1 MNEDRRLG
9 VMICEC
15 GDQIGSNLDLD
26 ALARQVD
33 EFPGVATTRRLRY
46 GCSPDGLASMQSAI
60 AEEVLDAVLVAG
72 CTPRTLEPRFR
83 TACEQG
89 GLDGDRFKLVDI
101 REGCAWAHP
110 DDVEAATLKAADLI
124 RMGTAELSFRK
135 PHSPATAEVLPSA
148 LVIGGSVAGM
158 SAALALADEGIPVK
172 LVEREASM
180 GGPIRKTANGSVAAM
195 SKAVLEHPQVEV
207 MLEKRITAVTGTVG
221 RYSVTVDEAS
231 SREKGAPE
239 FKVGA
244 IIVATRTQPDIG
256 ALAYK
261 FGIPQDENG
270 FLPAARYRLRP
281 GNYADRGIYVCG
293 APHHPTDEHQAEFQG
308 VRAAL
313 SALGHLASGSVAN
326 YAPAAVVDQ
335 DLCTGCASCV
345 AACPF
350 LAISMQSG
358 PGLLDVARVDPI
370 LCSACGNCAVACP
383 SKAIELPLS
392 SDAALFSQIEAALV
406 SRSTNGQPRVLVFGC
421 EWSSQ
426 VAAELAGAHRLNYP
440 SGIRSVRMECST
452 RFDPT
457 FALWAF
463 HHGADG
469 VLLTAC
475 RPGKCH
481 YAGSNRNAQDR
492 IKTLRSQLSA
502 SGFDSRRLR
511 LEWVQP
517 DDPEAYVDKVSRFS
531 DLMTQIPPRRSL
543 AE

>member
-1 MNEDRRLG
+1 MNEDLRLG

-26 ALARQVD
+26 ALAGQVN
-33 EFPGVATTRRLRY
+33 EFSGVATTRRLRY

-60 AEEVLDAVLVAG
+60 AEEDLDTVLVAG

-83 TACEQG
+83 AACEQG

-101 REGCAWAHP
+101 REGCAWVHP
-110 DDVEAATLKAADLI
+110 NDVEAATLKAADLI
-124 RMGTAELSFRK
+124 RMGAAELSFRK
-135 PHSPATAEVLPSA
+135 PHTPATVEVLPSA
-148 LVIGGSVAGM
+148 LVIGGGVAGI
-158 SAALALADEGIPVK
+158 SAALTLADEGIPVK
-172 LVEREASM
+172 LVEREASI
-180 GGPIRKTANGSVAAM
+180 GGPMRKTANGSVAAM
-195 SKAVLEHPQVEV
+195 SEAVLEHPQVEV
-207 MLEKRITAVTGTVG
+207 LLEKKIAEVSGAVG
-221 RYSVTVDEAS
+221 RYSVSVTDVSIHEN
-231 SREKGAPE
+231 GALE
-239 FKVGA
+239 FDVGA
-244 IIVATRTQPDIG
+244 IVIATDARSEVD

-261 FGIPQDENG
+261 LGIPQDENG
-270 FLPAARYRLRP
+270 FLPSARYRLRP

-293 APHHPTDEHQAEFQG
+293 APHGLSGEKQAEFEG
-308 VRAAL
+308 VSAAL
-313 SALGHLASGSVAN
+313 SALGHLAAGTVTN
-326 YAPAAVVDQ
+326 EAPAAVVDQ

-350 LAISMQSG
+350 VAISMQSG
-358 PGLLDVARVDPI
+358 PGLLDLARVDPI
-370 LCSACGNCAVACP
+370 LCSACGNCTVACP
-383 SKAIELPLS
+383 SKAIELPFS
-392 SDAALFSQIEAALV
+392 SDATLFSQIEAALV
-406 SRSTNGQPRVLVFGC
+406 SRSTNGQPCVLVFGC
-421 EWSSQ
+421 EWSGQ
-426 VAAELAGAHRLNYP
+426 VAAELAGAHRLNYS

-463 HHGADG
+463 HHGAEG

-481 YAGSNRNAQDR
+481 HVGSNRNAQNR
-492 IKTLRSQLSA
+492 IETLRSQLST

-531 DLMTQIPPRRSL
+531 DLMAQITPRRSL
-543 AE
+543 VE